1 MNPWAYFIPRCRR
14 LRLSSGI
21 ALTLTGILLA
31 AVVFAPAPGRGRWIA
46 ALHDTGHAPIFGCV
60 AGLSLF
66 LLRAR
71 ERFRSL
77 SILRQYLAALVLT
90 TLLGAATEIAQH
102 LTGREGS
109 FADLARDALGAAAF
123 LVLYAAFDSQIRH
136 VANPWRIRSVGVVS
150 ALLVFALLGT
160 PLARA
165 ALEYRARAQR
175 FPVLADFSQQ
185 FDSYFIAQ
193 NRVKI
198 ELRPMAPQWSTG
210 KGETTLD
217 VHFAAEPY
225 PGIAI
230 FEPAAD
236 WRGYSTLALDLT
248 NPTATQLRVVLLVND
263 AQHRNVYADRFN
275 KVVHIPPQ
283 TRSVVRVSLAEIEA
297 APARRRM
304 DLSAI
309 ATVALF
315 RAEPRG
321 GTQMYVSR
329 LWLE

>member
-1 MNPWAYFIPRCRR
+1 M
-14 LRLSSGI
+14 RLSSGI
-21 ALTLTGILLA
+21 ALTLTGILLV
-31 AVVFAPAPGRGRWIA
+31 AVVFAPAPGKGRWIETV
-46 ALHDTGHAPIFGCV
+46 HDTAHAPIFGCL

-71 ERFRSL
+71 ERFRSS
-77 SILRQYLAALVLT
+77 SIPRQYLAALVLT
-90 TLLGAATEIAQH
+90 TLLGASTEIAQH
-102 LTGREGS
+102 LTGREAS
-109 FADLARDALGAAAF
+109 FADLARDVLGAAAF

-136 VANPWRIRSVGVVS
+136 VANPWRIRSVGVAS
-150 ALLVFALLGT
+150 ALLVFAILGT

-165 ALEYRARAQR
+165 ALEYRAREQR

-185 FDSYFIAQ
+185 FDSYFFAQ

-198 ELRPMAPQWSTG
+198 ELRPMAPQWSTS
-210 KGETTLD
+210 KDETTLY
-217 VHFAAEPY
+217 VQFATEPY

-248 NPTATQLRVVLLVND
+248 NPTAAQLRLVLRVND
-263 AQHRNVYADRFN
+263 AGHHNGYADRFN
-275 KVVHIPPQ
+275 KVVRISPQ
-283 TRSVVRVSLAEIEA
+283 TRSVVRVPLAEIEA
-297 APARRRM
+297 APATRRM
-304 DLSAI
+304 DLSTI
-309 ATVALF
+309 ANVALF
-315 RAEPRG
+315 RAEPQD